1 MPKAQHLILLDRT
14 KGSPCFLRLCQLS
27 LLLITE
33 GSAGEAAEVLPRS
46 RKRLC
51 AGQVESWTELSGPR
65 HRYD

>member
-14 KGSPCFLRLCQLS
+14 KGSHYFLRL
-27 LLLITE
+27 IIE

-46 RKRLC
+46 RKCLC